1 MINETISHYRIMEK
15 LGEGGMG
22 VVYKA
27 EDLKLKREV
36 AIKFLPHHIASS
48 QEERSRFEVEAQA
61 AAALNHPNIATIYS
75 IEEDKEEVFIVMEY
89 IDGPELGEKIRHG
102 PLSVEESSRIVTQI
116 ASGLQAAHQKGIVHR
131 DIKSGNIMLTKAGQV
146 RIMDFGLAKVKW
158 SILVTREGT
167 TVGTAAYM
175 SPEQARGDKADH
187 RSDLWSMGVI
197 FYEMLAGRLPFKGD
211 FEQAIVYS
219 IMNQEIEPITGFRED
234 VPREIDDI
242 MAKLLSKEATERYQ
256 NAGDFL
262 SDLQRLKSSGTSQ
275 EEKEEEEK
283 RVAVLPF
290 ENISP
295 DNETDY
301 FAEGLAEEL
310 IINLSRIRN
319 VSVVART
326 NSMLYKDTKK
336 DIRTIGRE
344 LRARYVMEGSVRR
357 FKDDLRISVQ
367 LIDVDT
373 GTQLWGETYKGKL
386 ADVFDIQEKVSKE
399 IVDALRVKLSPTEK
413 VVLEKRSTVDADAFD
428 LYLRGRDFLYRMS
441 KNNLQFAIQLFQ
453 KATELDTRYASAYA
467 GLGESYAH
475 FYQFFDR
482 NVQWL
487 DKAIESGLKAL
498 MYDSSLSEAY
508 AALALAY
515 YNKKSLDEANAAGQ
529 KAIELDP
536 NSFVGHWI
544 LGRIYHSTDRDR
556 EAIELFNKVIAL
568 NPDFYSAYADLR
580 MCYER
585 IGDNE
590 QSRATLGRSIEMAR
604 RYLSQHPDDARAR
617 IFHAIELAEIGK
629 VEEAKTQGK
638 IALELSPN
646 DTLMLYN
653 SACFYARLGEPKTAI
668 DCLRKAVVGG
678 YGMFEWM
685 KRDSD
690 LDSLRSDP
698 EFIEL
703 LKDK

>member
-1 MINETISHYRIMEK
+1 MINETISHYRILEK

-102 PLSVEESSRIVTQI
+102 PLGVEESSRIVTQI

-262 SDLQRLKSSGTSQ
+262 SDLQRLESSGTSQ
-275 EEKEEEEK
+275 GEKEEEQK

-326 NSMLYKDTKK
+326 NSMLYKDSKK

-590 QSRATLGRSIEMAR
+590 QARATLNRSIEMAR

-617 IFHAIELAEIGK
+617 IFHAIELAEVGK